1 MSETIFE
8 PGPDDQSNDRA
19 IDIDQAFGE
28 NGVDA
33 LAATSYSPPER
44 PLGLD
49 EYGTTLTEQHD
60 GESLDQRIAREI
72 PDPNL
77 DVDLVDGEP
86 SPRAGEDTQVP
97 DDIDTGDPLAGEV
110 PDWAVTDG
118 VLDDGEV
125 GDARAGRLVDTD
137 GGFGVDTWDSEKDL
151 VGMDVGIDDG
161 AATAEEAAMHVID
174 LDEAD
179 AAIDRDRAQEPT
191 I

>member
-28 NGVDA
+28 SGVDA

-44 PLGLD
+44 PLALD
-49 EYGTTLTEQHD
+49 EYGTTLAEQRD
-60 GESLDQRIAREI
+60 GESLEQRASREV
-72 PDPNL
+72 PDPTL
-77 DVDLVDGEP
+77 EVDLVD
-86 SPRAGEDTQVP
+86 D
-97 DDIDTGDPLAGEV
+97 
-110 PDWAVTDG
+110 

-137 GGFGVDTWDSEKDL
+137 DGFGVDTFDSEKDL
-151 VGMDVGIDDG
+151 VGRDVGVDDG
-161 AATAEEAAMHVID
+161 AASAEEAAMHVID

-179 AAIDRDRAQEPT
+179 AAIERDRANGPT